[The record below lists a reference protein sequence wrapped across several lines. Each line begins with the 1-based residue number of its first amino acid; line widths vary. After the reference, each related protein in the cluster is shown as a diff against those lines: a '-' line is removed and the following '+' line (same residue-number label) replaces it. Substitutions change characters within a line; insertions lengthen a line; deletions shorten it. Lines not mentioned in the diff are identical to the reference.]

1 MIFRDMERQRGPM
14 IRRLVGVLLLV
25 AGAFLVFGAAS
36 GAWDREQ
43 WRKDAVELQ
52 GVVLPPGAGDRSTP
66 ALAGAK
72 TVVRL
77 GTLRALYAAVDTGL
91 ATAPQPGQR
100 VAVLIDPAQQDR
112 AVLADPLAIWSDQLI
127 AGGLGAVMALVGLV
141 MMRSRTRRPTPTG
154 TAATAIAA
162 ALRQVAVR
170 QADAKAK
177 STSQRAAA
185 SPPAGRPAYG
195 GVVQRLRDSPVT
207 VQRTSG
213 PAVSRIV
220 ERPSG
225 VGPILIAAL
234 VVVALA
240 VILIAVA

>member
-1 MIFRDMERQRGPM
+1 M
-14 IRRLVGVLLLV
+14 IRRWVGVLLLG
-25 AGAFLVFGAAS
+25 AGAFLVIGAVV

-43 WRKDAVELQ
+43 WRESAVEVQ
-52 GVVLPPGAGDRSTP
+52 GLVVPPGAGGRSSP
-66 ALAGAK
+66 ALVNAQ

-77 GTLRALYAAVDTGL
+77 GTLRAVYAALDTGL

-100 VAVLIDPAQQDR
+100 VAVLIDPDQQDR
-112 AVLADPLAIWSDQLI
+112 AVLDHPLAIWNDQLI
-127 AGGLGAVMALVGLV
+127 AGGFGLLLALIGWLW
-141 MMRSRTRRPTPTG
+141 MRSRSRGPAPAG

-170 QADAKAK
+170 HADAKAK
-177 STSQRAAA
+177 STAQTAAA

-234 VVVALA
+234 VVVMLA
-240 VILIAVA
+240 VVLVAVA

>member
-1 MIFRDMERQRGPM
+1 MLFRNVERQRGPM

-52 GVVLPPGAGDRSTP
+52 GVVLPPGAGERASP

-77 GTLRALYAAVDTGL
+77 GTLRAVYAAVDTGL
-91 ATAPQPGQR
+91 ATTPQPGDR

-127 AGGLGAVMALVGLV
+127 AGGLGAVMALIGLGL
-141 MMRSRTRRPTPTG
+141 MRGRSRRPVTTG
-154 TAATAIAA
+154 DAA
-162 ALRQVAVR
+162 AAVASVMRQVAAR
-170 QADAKAK
+170 RADAKAQAK
-177 STSQRAAA
+177 SAVPLPAMRRAAA
-185 SPPAGRPAYG
+185 GST
-195 GVVQRLRDSPVT
+195 VQRLRDNPVT
-207 VQRTSG
+207 VQRAGG
-213 PAVSRIV
+213 PAVTRIV

-225 VGPILIAAL
+225 VLPVLIF
-234 VVVALA
+234 VVVVLALA
-240 VILIAVA
+240 VYLVAGA